1 MVFEE
6 ILKNYKEVKLII
18 IEYCL
23 NEDIFE
29 EVFEDFDKLVDKG
42 FNI

>member
-18 IEYCL
+18 IKYCL
-23 NEDIFE
+23 DEDIFE
-29 EVFEDFDKLVDKG
+29 GVFEDFDKLVDKG